1 MVLVLHL
8 IGLKSGANFPDQ
20 SERSKAKFK
29 QFRMTFDVQLKI
41 SLMSL
46 IVNCRTPVHAAAF
59 NDQVDCLQLLL
70 ARGGNVDSVDQS
82 GRTPLVMAADNGHAG
97 SVGEYRVVFPNA
109 EAVFSISGGNL

>member
-1 MVLVLHL
+1 M
-8 IGLKSGANFPDQ
+8 SGANFPDQ
-20 SERSKAKFK
+20 SERSKTKIK

-41 SLMSL
+41 SLMSISL
-46 IVNCRTPVHAAAF
+46 IVNSRTPVHAAAF

-97 SVGEYRVVFPNA
+97 SVGEYPVVFPNA
-109 EAVFSISGGNL
+109 EALFSISGGNL

>member
-20 SERSKAKFK
+20 SERSKAKIK
-29 QFRMTFDVQLKI
+29 QFLITFDVQLKI
-41 SLMSL
+41 SLMSISL

-97 SVGEYRVVFPNA
+97 SVGEYRVVFLS
-109 EAVFSISGGNL
+109 FSGGNL